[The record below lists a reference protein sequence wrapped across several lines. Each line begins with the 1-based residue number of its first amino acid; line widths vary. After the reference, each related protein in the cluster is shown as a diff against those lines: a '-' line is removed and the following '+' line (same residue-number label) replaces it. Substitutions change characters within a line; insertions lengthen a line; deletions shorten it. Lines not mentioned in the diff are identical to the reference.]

1 MCTPDHRSVA
11 GEQKATHANPGGGA
25 MPTRLSELLERI
37 RPAGAPGAPHEG
49 ERQRQAD
56 DRAGEI
62 TDVLELLVD
71 FEAEART
78 VLADGHKEADRVRSN
93 AHRRAAT
100 GRASLPDLMA
110 RAEAEAA
117 HRDDR
122 GLDDREETIRQR
134 ADEDI
139 ERLEARADAEIRR
152 LADRAVEII
161 ISSILDTESDRP

>member
-1 MCTPDHRSVA
+1 
-11 GEQKATHANPGGGA
+11 

-62 TDVLELLVD
+62 IDVLDLLVE

-78 VLADGHKEADRVRSN
+78 VLADGHKEADRVLSN
-93 AHRRAAT
+93 AHRQASA

-110 RAEAEAA
+110 QTEAEAA

-122 GLDDREETIRQR
+122 RLDDREETIRQR
-134 ADEDI
+134 ADEAI
-139 ERLEARADAEIRR
+139 ELLETRADAEIRR

-161 ISSILDTESDRP
+161 ISSILDPEDDRP

>member
-1 MCTPDHRSVA
+1 
-11 GEQKATHANPGGGA
+11 

-49 ERQRQAD
+49 ERQRRAD

-62 TDVLELLVD
+62 IDVLDLLVE

-78 VLADGHKEADRVRSN
+78 VLADGHKEADRVLSN
-93 AHRRAAT
+93 AHRLASA

-110 RAEAEAA
+110 RTEAEAA

-122 GLDDREETIRQR
+122 RLDDREETIRQR
-134 ADEDI
+134 ADEEI
-139 ERLEARADAEIRR
+139 ELLETGADAEIRR

-161 ISSILDTESDRP
+161 ISSMLDTEDDRP